1 MFDGRATQVGTAW
14 RPDKLKEMTYTQFW
28 RLIQQ
33 RQIDRVHTRASP
45 VNHTSNILWRTY
57 N

>member
-33 RQIDRVHTRASP
+33 RQIDRVHT
-45 VNHTSNILWRTY
+45 
-57 N
+57 